1 MNTTGKHL
9 HEAKHHPR
17 LPKEEQDSTVPVG
30 GRFPHGILHSLAWFW
45 HTSRG
50 IRMKSIVNI
59 VLGLL
64 VVGMDFAFIWATKMT
79 IDTATGQDDRPLWV
93 GCALLVGIGLVNI
106 GISFVRRWTSAI
118 LGVKSQNLMQLRAFS
133 RLMHSVWTGKE
144 QFHSGDVMNRL
155 IRDANE
161 ITSVITDT
169 LPAAICV
176 SVRLLLAFLYLFHFD
191 SWLAMVV
198 LVLAPAFFLLSKVYI
213 RKMRSLSR
221 EIRTTDSRI
230 HSILQ
235 ESIQHRMV
243 LKTLEQTG
251 GMVERLE
258 RTQEHLHG
266 QVRHRT
272 LFSSFSNL
280 TVNFGFTAGYLLT
293 FIWGVYRMEA
303 GTITYGT
310 MLAFIQLV
318 GQIQGPFRDMTR
330 FVPAIVG
337 ALTAAERMEQLEQT
351 PMEESVS
358 QKLFPHGA
366 GIRFSN
372 VTYRY
377 NDGHRNVLDNF
388 SFDFAPG
395 STTAILG
402 ETGAGKTTLIR
413 MVLAL
418 LSPTRGKVEFYD
430 ATTSVAA
437 SPDTRCN
444 LVYVPQGNTLLS
456 GTIRDNLLL
465 GNPDATNEDLHQ
477 ALRMA
482 CADFVFSLP
491 ETLDTVCGEG
501 GTGLSEGQAQR
512 IAIAR
517 ALLRQ
522 GNILLLDEATSALDT
537 DTERQ
542 LIGNIASQA
551 RERRQTILFITHRP
565 AVVEYCENTLRL
577 YRNG

>member
-1 MNTTGKHL
+1 MATPQQIKHL
-9 HEAKHHPR
+9 
-17 LPKEEQDSTVPVG
+17 
-30 GRFPHGILHSLAWFW
+30 LAWFW
-45 HTSRG
+45 QTSRG

-59 VLGLL
+59 ILGLT

-79 IDTATGQDDRPLWV
+79 IDTATGESTHPLWA
-93 GCALLVGIGLVNI
+93 GCALLVGIGLANI
-106 GISFVRRWTSAI
+106 AISFARRWSSSL
-118 LGVKSQNLMQLRAFS
+118 LGVKSQNLMQQRAFA

-169 LPAAICV
+169 LPAALCV
-176 SVRLLLAFLYLFHFD
+176 CVRLVFAFLYLFHFD
-191 SWLAMVV
+191 PWLALIV
-198 LVLAPAFFLLSKVYI
+198 LVMAPLFLLLSKVYI
-213 RKMRSLSR
+213 KKMRMLTR
-221 EIRTTDSRI
+221 EIRNTDSRI
-230 HSILQ
+230 QSILQ

-243 LKTLEQTG
+243 LKTLEQTD
-251 GMVERLE
+251 GMVERLAQ
-258 RTQEHLHG
+258 TQDQLHR
-266 QVRHRT
+266 QVKHKT

-280 TVNFGFTAGYLLT
+280 TVNMGFTAGYLLT
-293 FIWGVYRMEA
+293 FIWGVYRLDA
-303 GTITYGT
+303 DAITYGT

-330 FVPAIVG
+330 FVPSIIS
-337 ALTAAERMEQLEQT
+337 ALTAAERMEQMEQT
-351 PMEESVS
+351 PIEKSS
-358 QKLFPHGA
+358 GRQFFPQGA
-366 GIRFSN
+366 GIRLRN

-377 NDGHRNVLDNF
+377 KDGHRNIMEDF
-388 SFDFAPG
+388 SHDFKPG

-413 MVLAL
+413 LVLAL
-418 LSPTRGKVEFYD
+418 LSPVKGSVEFYD
-430 ATTSVAA
+430 NERNVPA

-465 GNPDATNEDLHQ
+465 GNSDATEAEMHQ
-477 ALRMA
+477 ALGMA
-482 CADFVFSLP
+482 CADFVLSLP
-491 ETLDTVCGEG
+491 NSIDTVCGEG

-522 GNILLLDEATSALDT
+522 GNILLLDEATSALDQE
-537 DTERQ
+537 TEQQ
-542 LIGNIASQA
+542 LIANISAQA
-551 RERRQTILFITHRP
+551 KERHQTILFITHRP
-565 AVVEYCENTLRL
+565 AMVEYCQNTLL
-577 YRNG
+577 LKRNG